1 MDNAYSAITGPILGG
16 VITERASWRW
26 IYLFNAPAAA
36 LGIAI
41 MLICWPS
48 KEKSYKKPSITW
60 HSIQQVDWVGAILLL
75 AASILLVFALQE
87 GGSTAYSWNSAT
99 IISTLTISGVCWIGF
114 FAWISWLSFGNVL
127 RLRAIFPFTIALTR
141 PVGPAIMY
149 VEFPRTN
156 FDILLI
162 HEKPHTTYWLS
173 LLRCDYQPAP
183 AFPGSQRRL
192 SDYGWCTLATHAELH
207 GVR

>member
-1 MDNAYSAITGPILGG
+1 
-16 VITERASWRW
+16 
-26 IYLFNAPAAA
+26 
-36 LGIAI
+36 
-41 MLICWPS
+41 MLICWPR
-48 KEKSYKKPSITW
+48 KEKTYKKPSVTW
-60 HSIQQVDWVGAILLL
+60 QSIQQVDWVGAILLL

-149 VEFPRTN
+149 VDLWKTN
-156 FDILLI
+156 FYILLI
-162 HEKPHTTYWLS
+162 HKKPYTTHWLS
-173 LLRCDYQPAP
+173 LLRCDYQSAP
-183 AFPGSQRRL
+183 ALPGSQRRL
-192 SDYGWCTLATHAELH
+192 SYYGWSTLTAAIELH